1 MRLILFTRYPLAGS
15 AKTRLIQALG
25 AEGAAALQRRLTLR
39 AVRAA
44 EALAAKLEVSFEIHF
59 DGANEPAMRHWLGD
73 RFDFCQQSSGD
84 LGQRMAAAF
93 EKSFQEGSTATVIIG
108 ADCPE
113 LTLDVLA
120 EAFAKLQEVPVV
132 LGPATDG
139 GYYLIGLQRLIPE
152 LFLGLEWGSSSV
164 LADSLRII
172 QKTGKKA
179 VLLQPLDDIDRPE
192 DVTKWRRMT
201 KLEESD
207 LEKVSIIIPALNEE
221 ESIGSTIAWA
231 TAENPLEVLVV
242 DGGSTDKTA
251 EAARA
256 AGTAIVRSGPGRARQ
271 LNAGAS
277 KASGNVL
284 LFLHADTRLPR
295 GYRSSVATAFK
306 DPATA
311 AGAFRFS
318 IEERFRGSKFIEFT
332 ANLRSRWLQMPY
344 GDQGLFLRRSL
355 FEELGG
361 FADLPIMEDYELV
374 RRLRRR
380 GRVITL
386 RDSAMT
392 SGRRWRQLG
401 LWRTTLINTWM
412 VLGYHLG
419 TPVEKLA
426 TLYRHKNSRC
436 TAQ

>member
-1 MRLILFTRYPLAGS
+1 
-15 AKTRLIQALG
+15 
-25 AEGAAALQRRLTLR
+25 
-39 AVRAA
+39 
-44 EALAAKLEVSFEIHF
+44 
-59 DGANEPAMRHWLGD
+59 
-73 RFDFCQQSSGD
+73 
-84 LGQRMAAAF
+84 
-93 EKSFQEGSTATVIIG
+93 
-108 ADCPE
+108 
-113 LTLDVLA
+113 
-120 EAFAKLQEVPVV
+120 
-132 LGPATDG
+132 
-139 GYYLIGLQRLIPE
+139 LQRLIPE